1 MARLL
6 GHRAPKEPL
15 QPALLH
21 LLAASPLHGRV
32 YVPPPPPPSS
42 VTPSRD
48 EGRHEGMDEDLDES
62 MHEAMDDDLDERQH
76 KQRGDHQRGGSE
88 DRKQQGAAAGILPL
102 FPKLISRGVA
112 KTWSS
117 AIAAQMAFTAVQ
129 GVPGVRSETSATSN
143 AAAKKQAAAKPVS
156 EFATAGL
163 SAAAIAVMEK
173 LTPKLRD
180 AAKQVL
186 TRRLSVEIH
195 LSVIFFSSVKCPCMF
210 PFFVQSLSLSILSF
224 LVSHLLLSLVRPS

>member
-1 MARLL
+1 
-6 GHRAPKEPL
+6 
-15 QPALLH
+15 
-21 LLAASPLHGRV
+21 
-32 YVPPPPPPSS
+32 
-42 VTPSRD
+42 
-48 EGRHEGMDEDLDES
+48 MDEDLDES

-112 KTWSS
+112 KTWSG

-156 EFATAGL
+156 EFAAAGL

-180 AAKQVL
+180 AAKQAL
-186 TRRLSVEIH
+186 TRRLSVETH

-210 PFFVQSLSLSILSF
+210 PFFVQSLSLSIISF
-224 LVSHLLLSLVRPS
+224 LVSHLLFVAC